1 MRTVDD
7 YESIIYTAHL
17 DGVAEG
23 RAEGRV
29 EGEAKGR
36 AEGEAKGRTE
46 GRNEAM
52 AEVARNLLAMN
63 MPVVDIASA
72 TGLSLEEISAL

>member
-23 RAEGRV
+23 R
-29 EGEAKGR
+29 
-36 AEGEAKGRTE
+36 
-46 GRNEAM
+46 NEAM
-52 AEVARNLLAMN
+52 TEVARNMKATN
-63 MPVVDIASA
+63 MPVADIATF
-72 TGLSLEEISAL
+72 TGLSLEEIAAL